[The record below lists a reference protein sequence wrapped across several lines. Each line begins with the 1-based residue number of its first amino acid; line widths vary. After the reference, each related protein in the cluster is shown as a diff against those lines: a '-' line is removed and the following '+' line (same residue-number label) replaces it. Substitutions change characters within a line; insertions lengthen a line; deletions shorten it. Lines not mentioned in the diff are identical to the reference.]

1 MATTLRF
8 SNERTATTA
17 TQVALERIAAHLGV
31 SQNKAAHMAIN
42 LLYDELFP
50 GEVNDDY
57 PAMLPVLQQ
66 NLPQGEGTVVDS
78 LSKLFPEEQREAID
92 RAIPAHVHAS
102 ERLENTG

>member
-42 LLYDELFP
+42 FLYDELFP
-50 GEVNDDY
+50 GEVNEDY
-57 PAMLPVLQQ
+57 PTPKAVH
-66 NLPQGEGTVVDS
+66 PQIKSGTVVDS
-78 LSKLFPEEQREAID
+78 LSKLFPEHEREVADLAINQG
-92 RAIPAHVHAS
+92 RIMTH
-102 ERLENTG
+102 EKY